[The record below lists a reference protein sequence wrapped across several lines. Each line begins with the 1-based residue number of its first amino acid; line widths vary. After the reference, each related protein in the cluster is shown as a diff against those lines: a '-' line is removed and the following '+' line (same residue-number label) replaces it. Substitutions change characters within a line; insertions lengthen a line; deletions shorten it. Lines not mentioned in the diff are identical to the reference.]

1 MVILYNVN
9 DYDIS
14 LRDVCCHGIDIYDVH
29 TMRIHIHNTFESK
42 FIRQVYI
49 TMVIKLLNE
58 DSM

>member
-1 MVILYNVN
+1 MLYNVS

-14 LRDVCCHGIDIYDVH
+14 LRDVGCQDIDIYDVH
-29 TMRIHIHNTFESK
+29 TMRIHIHNKFESK
-42 FIRQVYI
+42 FIRKVHI